1 MSLRDVE
8 EGTVDYLKRSG
19 ATSMSGQELPK
30 RVAGLLKRAKPE
42 AVRFIKLGRKSAW
55 WPISR
60 DTNTIRL
67 GFRQFDFKSCISG
80 NWEQAKTLFIKTTS
94 RSRPADVTRAV
105 NQVRE
110 FFELPEA
117 TLWVTIEDGDVWW
130 CFAEPEVRNIY
141 TGDNAVEE
149 KQGARTRKVIDRWR
163 NTDVQGKR
171 LRLDGMTTKITK
183 VASFQETICKPHGAA
198 DLLRKIRCEE
208 SKQYTRAAK
217 AYDDLILSVGDLL
230 DQLHLK
236 DFELLIELVFSSSG
250 WKRIS
255 AVGGT
260 QKTLDLALTLPT
272 TGESCFVQV
281 KSQTDKATFEK
292 LVEELDNY
300 SGYTRMF
307 FVYHTP
313 SSRFENSDV
322 DRVTVWSRYE
332 VAKQVIGAG
341 LVNWTLARTT

>member
-1 MSLRDVE
+1 M
-8 EGTVDYLKRSG
+8 
-19 ATSMSGQELPK
+19 TSAELPK

-42 AVRFIKLGRKSAW
+42 DVRFIKLGRKSMW
-55 WPISR
+55 WPIAR
-60 DTNTIRL
+60 DTNTVRL
-67 GFRQFDFKSCISG
+67 GFRQFDFKSCLSG
-80 NWEQAKTLFIKTTS
+80 DWERARTLFAKTTS
-94 RSRPADVTRAV
+94 RSRPSDVTRAV

-110 FFELPEA
+110 FFELPET
-117 TLWVTIEDGDVWW
+117 TLWITIEDGDVWW
-130 CFAEPEVRNIY
+130 CFAESGVRNIY
-141 TGDNAVEE
+141 NGDDTAEE
-149 KQGARTRKVIDRWR
+149 KHGARTREAIDRWR

-183 VASFQETICKPHGAA
+183 VASFQETICRPHGAT
-198 DLLRKIRCEE
+198 DLLRRIRCEE
-208 SKQYTRAAK
+208 SKQYSRAAR
-217 AYDDLILSVGDLL
+217 AYDELIVSVGDLL
-230 DQLHLK
+230 DQLHQK

-281 KSQTDKATFEK
+281 KSQTNRATFEK

-300 SGYTRMF
+300 SGYSRMF

-313 SSRFENSDV
+313 SSQFDNSNV

>member
-1 MSLRDVE
+1 
-8 EGTVDYLKRSG
+8 
-19 ATSMSGQELPK
+19 
-30 RVAGLLKRAKPE
+30 VARETK
-42 AVRFIKLGRKSAW
+42 
-55 WPISR
+55 
-60 DTNTIRL
+60 TIRL
-67 GFRQFDFKSCISG
+67 GFRQFDFESCATG
-80 NWEQAKTLFIKTTS
+80 NWGQAKTLFAANTS
-94 RSRPADVTRAV
+94 RARPSDVTRAV

-110 FFELPEA
+110 FFVLPES
-117 TLWVTIEDGDVWW
+117 TLWMTIEDGDVWW
-130 CFAEPEVRNIY
+130 CFAEPQVHNIY
-141 TGDNAVEE
+141 TGDDAAEA

-163 NTDVQGKR
+163 NTDLQGRR

-208 SKQYTRAAK
+208 SKQYSRAAH
-217 AYDDLILSVGDLL
+217 AYAELVQSIGDLL
-230 DQLHLK
+230 DQLHQK
-236 DFELLIELVFSSSG
+236 DFELLVELIFSSSG

-255 AVGGT
+255 AVGGI

-272 TGESCFVQV
+272 TAETCFIQV
-281 KSQTDKATFEK
+281 KSQTNRATFAK

-300 SGYTRMF
+300 SGYRRMF

-313 SSRFENSDV
+313 SSLFENSNT

>member
-1 MSLRDVE
+1 MSSVE
-8 EGTVDYLKRSG
+8 LS
-19 ATSMSGQELPK
+19 K
-30 RVAGLLKRAKPE
+30 RVAGLLKRVKPE
-42 AVRFIKLGRKSAW
+42 DVRFIKLGRKSMW
-55 WPISR
+55 WPIAR

-67 GFRQFDFKSCISG
+67 GFRQFDFKSCLSG
-80 NWEQAKTLFIKTTS
+80 DWEQARRLFAKTTS
-94 RSRPADVTRAV
+94 RSRPSDVTRAV

-110 FFELPEA
+110 FFELPET
-117 TLWVTIEDGDVWW
+117 TLWITIEDGDVWW
-130 CFAEPEVRNIY
+130 CFAESKVRNIY
-141 TGDNAVEE
+141 TGDDVAE
-149 KQGARTRKVIDRWR
+149 KRHGARTRDVIDRWR

-198 DLLRKIRCEE
+198 GLLRKIRCEE
-208 SKQYTRAAK
+208 SKQYSRAAQ
-217 AYDDLILSVGDLL
+217 AYDELILSVGDLL
-230 DQLHLK
+230 DQLHQN

-281 KSQTDKATFEK
+281 KSQTNRATFEK

-300 SGYTRMF
+300 SGYSRMF

-313 SSRFENSDV
+313 SSLFENSNV